1 MNKAK
6 LNKVNGLYNIVLVG
20 LIALALERNY
30 RNSAINETIFLGRWL
45 KRVKKQRCFPKSLAG
60 EIDYFL
66 DLYSLK
72 GRNADLANA
81 FNKIYTD
88 LKILQNVHLKNKLA
102 DKVQFDAAM
111 KALANDDWYI
121 SLPITHDPKTGTP
134 YRPKHIKEIFT
145 TKWYWNDAFDEQQTL
160 AKELSI
166 FVVSDPQKVIDCLY
180 RHGFILVKGVS
191 SKDEQ
196 GNCFYQ
202 YILFPDN
209 EYSGD
214 IAYPSEFQLRTVNG
228 NYLIS

>member
-6 LNKVNGLYNIVLVG
+6 LKKVIELYNLTLVG
-20 LIALALERNY
+20 LIGLALEQKSR
-30 RNSAINETIFLGRWL
+30 SLVVNETIFLGRWL
-45 KRVKKQRCFPKSLAG
+45 KRIKKQRCYPKSLAG

-66 DLYSLK
+66 DLYLLK

-81 FNKIYTD
+81 FNKIYTE
-88 LKILQNVHLKNKLA
+88 LKIVQNVHLKNELA
-102 DKVQFDAAM
+102 DKVKFDAAM
-111 KALANDDWYI
+111 KVLAGSGWHV
-121 SLPITHDPKTGTP
+121 SLPITHDPKTGIP
-134 YRPKHIKEIFT
+134 YRPEHLKEIFT

-180 RHGFILVKGVS
+180 HYGFISVKGMT

-209 EYSGD
+209 EYTGD
-214 IAYPSEFQLRTVNG
+214 IAYPSEFLV
-228 NYLIS
+228 